1 MNLSKLCQFNHY
13 SIEEYSMYIFPI
25 LRGIYT
31 SKTNPQYMIRFTGT
45 HLINLLFIT
54 ATYTFYISTQPY

>member
-1 MNLSKLCQFNHY
+1 ML
-13 SIEEYSMYIFPI
+13 

-31 SKTNPQYMIRFTGT
+31 SKTNLQYMIRFTGT

-54 ATYTFYISTQPY
+54 AAFIFPRSITNLK

>member
-1 MNLSKLCQFNHY
+1 
-13 SIEEYSMYIFPI
+13 MYIFPI

-31 SKTNPQYMIRFTGT
+31 SKTNPQYIRLTGT

-54 ATYTFYISTQPY
+54 ATYTLYFYSALLI